1 MLAAFPLLV
10 CARSAS
16 PRTFL
21 KGMPAA
27 NKGMPQQKIIN
38 DVAGDRAREVSLH
51 KAEAAGQKAALLRE
65 HLNTKDLQAAI
76 VSFQESARLF
86 KAGSA
91 NGRAAGANLQIGE
104 IYFTLSQFD
113 NAIESYRE
121 ALRLD
126 PKNPEI
132 SCRALSRMARTY
144 ATMGL
149 SSEADIY
156 SERALKL
163 SVGQSNQIQAEA
175 LEARGEF
182 LHNSGKVRESVE
194 LFDRARAL
202 FAEANDANGQ
212 AQTMLML
219 AYAHFP
225 TDRTTGIHLA
235 REALRLCHSTKN
247 HYGVAQAQMALG
259 TFAMATDEFETSQ
272 CNCKEAL
279 SIFRGMGDKDN
290 EAIIFNILGK
300 VNREIGDMDA
310 SLRYYRNARASF
322 ARVPDLLGG
331 AVAITGIANALSA
344 KQQYKELLPWYVEK
358 LSLARRAQHPVL
370 EASAF
375 ADMAGIYVRRGQY
388 ARAEELYQ
396 RSLDGYRFAHN
407 PYGEGDV
414 LMELAL
420 LQVIQEKYF
429 EAISSLERARELK
442 GGEAG
447 KETGTGQI
455 EAVARINYE
464 LAHIYR
470 LLNRQADALKAIEK
484 TISSL
489 ERELKGGEAGKET
502 GTGQIQGVARI
513 NYELAYIYRLLNRPA
528 DALKAIEKTIDIIE
542 QQRLTISSFDSR
554 ASYFA
559 FLHQYYGLYIQVLMM
574 LHAQDPNGGF
584 AQKAFAAAE
593 KSKVRSLLD
602 LLTTSSQN
610 APCEELLKRQLEE
623 LDAPDVSASR
633 PATPPAAGDGST
645 ITLEQ
650 TQEEIGSDG
659 TVLLEY
665 ALGDEKSYLWVIE
678 QKKIVVHELPA
689 AAQIRKVAL
698 AFRDAMAPLQ
708 RRKGESAREF
718 LIRERDAEKNYSFY
732 ARQLSHL
739 LLGKTQL
746 AQAKRLL
753 IVPDASLQYIPFAAL
768 PFPSAHE
775 KKAMLI
781 SHHEVVILPSASA
794 LSTLRKKAVKRTP
807 PKLVAAIFADPVF
820 GWQDER
826 TKTIVVPGKPKPRE
840 LPPNLGPVVR
850 GEPGSVDI
858 PRLPGSA
865 EEAMAIR
872 DIVGKKDVLFEL
884 GFDATRALVLDD
896 GLESYR
902 LIHFATHGIINVQNP
917 EMSGLILSLLDKRGK
932 AQDGYLRLG
941 DIYKLKL
948 SADLVVLSS
957 CDSALGKDLDSEGI
971 IGLPRGFL
979 YAGAKSVIASL
990 WKVNDAKTTK
1000 LMTGLYARMQ
1010 RGESPSSA
1018 LRGAQIQMAQQGESP
1033 SVWAAFV
1040 LQGDYK

>member
-1 MLAAFPLLV
+1 
-10 CARSAS
+10 
-16 PRTFL
+16 
-21 KGMPAA
+21 
-27 NKGMPQQKIIN
+27 
-38 DVAGDRAREVSLH
+38 
-51 KAEAAGQKAALLRE
+51 
-65 HLNTKDLQAAI
+65 
-76 VSFQESARLF
+76 
-86 KAGSA
+86 
-91 NGRAAGANLQIGE
+91 
-104 IYFTLSQFD
+104 
-113 NAIESYRE
+113 
-121 ALRLD
+121 
-126 PKNPEI
+126 
-132 SCRALSRMARTY
+132 
-144 ATMGL
+144 
-149 SSEADIY
+149 
-156 SERALKL
+156 
-163 SVGQSNQIQAEA
+163 
-175 LEARGEF
+175 
-182 LHNSGKVRESVE
+182 
-194 LFDRARAL
+194 
-202 FAEANDANGQ
+202 
-212 AQTMLML
+212 
-219 AYAHFP
+219 
-225 TDRTTGIHLA
+225 
-235 REALRLCHSTKN
+235 
-247 HYGVAQAQMALG
+247 
-259 TFAMATDEFETSQ
+259 
-272 CNCKEAL
+272 
-279 SIFRGMGDKDN
+279 
-290 EAIIFNILGK
+290 
-300 VNREIGDMDA
+300 
-310 SLRYYRNARASF
+310 
-322 ARVPDLLGG
+322 
-331 AVAITGIANALSA
+331 
-344 KQQYKELLPWYVEK
+344 
-358 LSLARRAQHPVL
+358 
-370 EASAF
+370 
-375 ADMAGIYVRRGQY
+375 
-388 ARAEELYQ
+388 
-396 RSLDGYRFAHN
+396 
-407 PYGEGDV
+407 
-414 LMELAL
+414 
-420 LQVIQEKYF
+420 
-429 EAISSLERARELK
+429 
-442 GGEAG
+442 
-447 KETGTGQI
+447 
-455 EAVARINYE
+455 
-464 LAHIYR
+464 LAH
-470 LLNRQADALKAIEK
+470 
-484 TISSL
+484 
-489 ERELKGGEAGKET
+489 
-502 GTGQIQGVARI
+502 
-513 NYELAYIYRLLNRPA
+513 IYRLLNRPA

-768 PFPSAHE
+768 PFPSVHE

-872 DIVGKKDVLFEL
+872 DIIGKKDVLFEL

>member
-1 MLAAFPLLV
+1 MLLAGMLAAFPVLV
-10 CARSAS
+10 CARSAN
-16 PRTFL
+16 PRTLL

-27 NKGMPQQKIIN
+27 NKGMPQQEILN
-38 DVAGDRAREVSLH
+38 DAAGRRAREVSLH

-65 HLNTKDLQAAI
+65 HPNTKDLQAAI

-91 NGRAAGANLQIGE
+91 YDRAAGANLQIGE

-121 ALRLD
+121 ALRID

-132 SCRALSRMARTY
+132 SCQALSRMAHTY
-144 ATMGL
+144 ANLGQ
-149 SSEADIY
+149 SSEADSN
-156 SERALKL
+156 SEQALKL
-163 SVGQSNQIQAEA
+163 SIGLSSRTQAEA
-175 LEARGEF
+175 LSARGEF
-182 LHNSGKVRESVE
+182 LHNSGKVQESVE
-194 LFDRARAL
+194 FFDRARAL

-212 AQTMLML
+212 AQTLLML

-225 TDRTTGIHLA
+225 SDRATGIHLA
-235 REALRLCHSTKN
+235 REALRLWHSTKN
-247 HYGVAQAQMALG
+247 RYGIAQAQKVLG

-279 SIFRGMGDKDN
+279 SVFHGISDKDN
-290 EAIIFNILGK
+290 EAIILNLLGK
-300 VNREIGDMDA
+300 VNRETGDLNA
-310 SLRYYRNARASF
+310 SLRYYRDARASF
-322 ARVPDLLGG
+322 ARVQDLLGG
-331 AVAITGIANALSA
+331 VEAITGIANALIA
-344 KQQYKELLPWYVEK
+344 KQRYKELPLLYAEK
-358 LSLARRAQHPVL
+358 LRLARQAKHPVL
-370 EASAF
+370 EASAL
-375 ADMAGIYVRRGQY
+375 ANMAGIYARSGQY
-388 ARAEELYQ
+388 ARAEALYQ
-396 RSLDGYRFAHN
+396 TSLSVYRTAHH

-420 LQVIQEKYF
+420 LQVIQEKYM
-429 EAISSLERARELK
+429 EAISSLERAREL
-442 GGEAG
+442 

-464 LAHIYR
+464 LA
-470 LLNRQADALKAIEK
+470 
-484 TISSL
+484 
-489 ERELKGGEAGKET
+489 
-502 GTGQIQGVARI
+502 
-513 NYELAYIYRLLNRPA
+513 YIYRRLNRPA

-584 AQKAFAAAE
+584 AEKAFAAAE

-610 APCEELLKRQLEE
+610 APCEELFKRQLEE

-633 PATPPAAGDGST
+633 PAATPAAGDGST
-645 ITLEQ
+645 VTLEQ

-665 ALGDEKSYLWVIE
+665 ALGDEKSYLWVID

-689 AAQIRKVAL
+689 AAQIRQVAL
-698 AFRDAMAPLQ
+698 AFHDAMAPLP
-708 RRKGESAREF
+708 RGKRESAREV
-718 LIRERDAEKNYSFY
+718 LIRERDAKKNYSFY

-768 PFPSAHE
+768 PLPAAHE

-794 LSTLRKKAVKRTP
+794 LSTLRKKAAKRTP
-807 PKLVAAIFADPVF
+807 PKQVAAIFADPVF
-820 GWQDER
+820 GWHDER

-850 GEPGSVDI
+850 GEPGSEDI
-858 PRLPGSA
+858 LRLPGSA
-865 EEAMAIR
+865 DEARAIR
-872 DIVGKKDVLFEL
+872 RIIGKKDVLFEL
-884 GFDATRALVLDD
+884 GFDATRGLVLDD

-902 LIHFATHGIINVQNP
+902 FIHFATHGIINVQNP
-917 EMSGLILSLLDKRGK
+917 EMSALILSLLDKRGK

-1000 LMTGLYARMQ
+1000 LMKGLYARMQ

-1018 LRGAQIQMAQQGESP
+1018 LRGAQIQMAQQGEEP